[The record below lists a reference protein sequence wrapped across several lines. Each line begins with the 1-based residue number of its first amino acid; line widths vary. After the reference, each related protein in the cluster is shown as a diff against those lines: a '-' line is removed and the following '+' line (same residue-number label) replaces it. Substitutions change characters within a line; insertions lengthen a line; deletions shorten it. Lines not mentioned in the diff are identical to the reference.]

1 MDTVINK
8 PALFRRQIALPQD
21 HGSWVFLLSPLLIG
35 LFTGGG
41 FSVASVYL
49 LIAAMAGFLIRQPI
63 TMAIK
68 AYSGRRSRR
77 DLPAA
82 RFWIV
87 VYGMVGLSA
96 LLGLILQGYAYV
108 LLLAIPGV
116 PVFIW
121 HLVLV
126 SRRAER
132 RQLGVEVV
140 ASGVLALSAPA
151 AYWIGIGSPAPLGWL
166 LFVLIWLQSAA
177 SIVYAYL
184 RLAQRELR
192 AAPARKEQFQTGRR
206 ALLYTSFNLLI
217 TTGLSL
223 ASITPIL
230 LPLPYVLQWGETLW
244 GITHPAIGM
253 KPTRIGVR
261 QLLVSSLFTILFIFA
276 WNTPF

>member
-1 MDTVINK
+1 
-8 PALFRRQIALPQD
+8 
-21 HGSWVFLLSPLLIG
+21 LIG
-35 LFTGGG
+35 LFTGGS
-41 FSVASVYL
+41 FSLASVYL
-49 LIAAMAGFLIRQPI
+49 IIAAMAGFLIRQPI

-87 VYGMVGLSA
+87 VYGMIGLSA

-151 AYWIGIGSPAPLGWL
+151 AYWIGIASPAPLGWL
-166 LFVLIWLQSAA
+166 LFVLVWLQSAA

-192 AAPARKEQFQTGRR
+192 TAPARKEQFQMGRR

-217 TTGLSL
+217 ASGLSL

-230 LPLPYVLQWGETLW
+230 LPLPYALQWGETLW

-261 QLLVSSLFTILFIFA
+261 QLLVSSFFTILFIFA